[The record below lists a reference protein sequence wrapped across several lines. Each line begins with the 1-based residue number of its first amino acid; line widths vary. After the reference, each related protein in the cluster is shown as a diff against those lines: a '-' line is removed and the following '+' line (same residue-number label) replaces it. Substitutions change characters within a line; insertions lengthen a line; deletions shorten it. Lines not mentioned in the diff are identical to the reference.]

1 MYIIHRGNMARIS
14 LNVDEP
20 TLQAFDVLWKNEG
33 WESRQEAIVFLMKQS
48 IARGFI
54 SKEKSEL
61 MKAVRGGEKA

>member
-14 LNVDEP
+14 LNVDES
-20 TLQAFDVLWKNEG
+20 TLQAFDELWKNEG

-61 MKAVRGGEKA
+61 MKAVRGANA